1 MSQTDYDQIVQL
13 LCDRLADLSKTPE
26 ESISPETNL
35 ITQLSIDS
43 IKLLGLVMEI
53 EKLKL
58 QLAHEKELANYK
70 DCMLA
75 QKDNEIQVL
84 KLLLEEVRK

>member
-1 MSQTDYDQIVQL
+1 MSQTDYHQIVQL

-43 IKLLGLVMEI
+43 IKLLGLIMEI
-53 EKLKL
+53 EDAFDISIPINALTDI
-58 QLAHEKELANYK
+58 QTVHELAELVHK
-70 DCMLA
+70 IKSA
-75 QKDNEIQVL
+75 S
-84 KLLLEEVRK
+84 

>member
-43 IKLLGLVMEI
+43 IKLLGLIMEI
-53 EKLKL
+53 EDNFDISVPVNALTDVVTVRNLADLIYRIKSGL
-58 QLAHEKELANYK
+58 Q
-70 DCMLA
+70 
-75 QKDNEIQVL
+75 
-84 KLLLEEVRK
+84 